1 MTRIIAGTAGS
12 LRLEVPK
19 SGTRPTS
26 DRVREAI
33 FSALE
38 AWNLLRG
45 SRVLD
50 LYAGSGALGLEA
62 ASRGGAEV
70 VLVEKHPQ
78 AAQIATRNAK
88 VVAQA
93 FRAADAP
100 AIEVVKSSV
109 QTYLDGLRA
118 QQSFDVI
125 MLDPPYDVSET
136 DLARNLTGVAPLLAA
151 DGVVLVERSSRS
163 PEPTWPE
170 GLTLLRE
177 KRYGETVLWW
187 AERAEPEVD

>member
-1 MTRIIAGTAGS
+1 M
-12 LRLEVPK
+12 
-19 SGTRPTS
+19 
-26 DRVREAI
+26 REAI